1 MSQKPKN
8 KIGKHIIQYTS
19 QMQKKKK
26 KKIFKWTLTYCQM

>member
-26 KKIFKWTLTYCQM
+26 KRFKWTLTYCQM